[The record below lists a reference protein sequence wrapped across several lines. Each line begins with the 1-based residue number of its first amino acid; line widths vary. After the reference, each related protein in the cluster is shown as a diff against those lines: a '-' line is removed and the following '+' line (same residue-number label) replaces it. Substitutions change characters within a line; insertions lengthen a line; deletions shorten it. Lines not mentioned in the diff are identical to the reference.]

1 VSRSRHVGCGGGFQ
15 PSGPVTGRL
24 PWPFKV
30 GRKGE
35 RMYYGFGGLLLIV
48 LLIVLLIYL
57 L

>member
-1 VSRSRHVGCGGGFQ
+1 MSGGGLRG
-15 PSGPVTGRL
+15 SVTGRFPCPL
-24 PWPFKV
+24 SM